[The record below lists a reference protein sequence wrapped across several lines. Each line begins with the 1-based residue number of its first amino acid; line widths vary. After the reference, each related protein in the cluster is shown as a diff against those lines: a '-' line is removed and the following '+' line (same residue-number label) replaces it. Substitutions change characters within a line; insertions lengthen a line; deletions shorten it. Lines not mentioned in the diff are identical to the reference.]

1 MKLPPGVLEE
11 GILRIDGSGLSL
23 IRECWVKAWFALCW
37 RRVPARRDE
46 ARGFGTAVH
55 AALEGLRNKHGSGP
69 YPAEAL
75 ELMEAIVDAEF
86 AGVELSE
93 DEYRTAGRCKEA
105 LGLYLKQYPM
115 EDFDIL
121 ASEVRK
127 EKVLGNVNWTHT
139 VSSGSYTKRCRVVWQ
154 GRADFICRDR
164 RSGIVSPFDT
174 KTTKDIY
181 GGMDRL
187 LDEYRMSWTLPM
199 YSWLFGD
206 EDDGTKDCG
215 RFGRINDCIIDLMIV
230 RKPLQKPSAKS
241 APRHEFHRLPFH
253 YSDERIEEVKQDVLA
268 YLGQWLTA
276 CGHHQQAPPMTGA
289 PEECHRFTHPC
300 GFLKVCEQEGWKRR
314 LHWLK
319 ESPEF
324 EENKWNPMEEK
335 V

>member
-11 GILRIDGSGLSL
+11 GILRIDGSGTTTAKRCQVEGMFTLGY
-23 IRECWVKAWFALCW
+23 

-46 ARGFGTAVH
+46 AKGFGTATH
-55 AALEGLRNKHGSGP
+55 EGLHELRNKYGSGP

-75 ELMEAIVDAEF
+75 ALMETIVDVEF
-86 AGVELSE
+86 AGVELPE

-105 LGLYLKQYPM
+105 LGLYLKLYPV

-127 EKVLGNVNWTHT
+127 EKLLGNVNWTHT

-164 RSGIVSPFDT
+164 RSGVVSVFDT
-174 KTTKDIY
+174 KTTRDIY

-199 YSWLFGD
+199 YCWLFSEAPGEGD
-206 EDDGTKDCG
+206 LAVGQ
-215 RFGRINDCIIDLMIV
+215 INDCIIDLMIV
-230 RKPLQKPSAKS
+230 RKPLQRPSSKS

-253 YSDERIEEVKQDVLA
+253 YSSERIEEVKQDVLQ

-276 CGHHQQAPPMTGA
+276 CGHYQQPPPMTGA
-289 PEECHRFTHPC
+289 PEECHRFTNPC

-314 LHWLK
+314 LHWLN

-324 EENKWNPMEEK
+324 EDYKWNPMEEK